1 MIAALKWQIDDA
13 QGLVMPISNSF
24 KQSLKKL
31 LKKSFQKLLNILQ
44 LFKGNNWLIILFAA
58 LVIVFSGSILSAQ
71 TQQPI
76 AIKTLVRADEAQQLQ
91 PLVDK
96 FNQQY
101 ADIKFQIIEAPS
113 DSNQVEDLYTSSFL
127 LGNSPYDLVYMDIVW
142 TPKFAAAGWLQDI
155 SDRLSPE
162 EAQQYLAGDIAGGMY
177 ENKLYRVP
185 FRSDAGMLYYRQD
198 LLQQAGYQPPETF
211 KELLEISQDLQ
222 QQGLTEW
229 GYVWQGKQ
237 YEGLAAMFV
246 EILQGSGAFWVNPDT
261 LEVGLDRP
269 EALEAV
275 EFLRQAIATQVSPP
289 GVTTYAEEETRLL
302 FQNGKAAFLRNWP
315 YVYSAALDSPIAGK
329 YSIKPMVHSAG
340 NSSGACLGGWGMGIA
355 TTSKYPDAAWEV
367 IKFLSSEESQ
377 REFILETGFVP
388 SRTALFNDKAI
399 VSKYDYYPK
408 LLDVVKSSALRPP
421 ISQYA
426 QTSDI
431 LQRYLSAAITG
442 KMTPEKAMQAA
453 ASETR
458 NLLKG

>member
-1 MIAALKWQIDDA
+1 MVFFRLYTALK
-13 QGLVMPISNSF
+13 
-24 KQSLKKL
+24 KYSLKLMKAKSWFMAL
-31 LKKSFQKLLNILQ
+31 LIALAVTFL
-44 LFKGNNWLIILFAA
+44 GAILF
-58 LVIVFSGSILSAQ
+58 AQ

-76 AIKTLVRADEAQQLQ
+76 VVKTLIRADEAQQLQ
-91 PLVDK
+91 PLVSK
-96 FNQQY
+96 FNQQNS
-101 ADIKFQIIEAPS
+101 DIKFQIVEAPS

-142 TPKFAAAGWLQDI
+142 TPKFAAAGWLRDL

-162 EAQQYLAGDIAGGMY
+162 EAQKYLEGDIAGGMY
-177 ENKLYRVP
+177 ENKLYRIP

-198 LLQQAGYQPPETF
+198 LLEQAGYAPPETF

-222 QQGLTEW
+222 QQGLIEW

-246 EILQGSGAFWVNPDT
+246 EILQGSGAFWVDPKT

-269 EALEAV
+269 EAIQAV
-275 EFLRQAIATQVSPP
+275 EFLREAIATNVSPP

-329 YSIKPMVHSAG
+329 YSIKPMVHG
-340 NSSGACLGGWGMGIA
+340 VGFDSGATLGGWGLGIS
-355 TTSKYPDAAWEV
+355 TSTNHPDAAWKV
-367 IKFLSSEESQ
+367 IEFLSSEESQ
-377 REFILETGFVP
+377 REFILATGFVP

-399 VSKYDYYPK
+399 VAKYDYYPK
-408 LLDVVKSSALRPP
+408 LLDVVQSSALRPP

-426 QTSDI
+426 QASDI

-442 KMTPEKAMQAA
+442 KMTPEQAMQAA
-453 ASETR
+453 AKETR
-458 NLLKG
+458 NLLQG